1 MKRNTKARSEAIAAK
16 AKELVSKTDFQ
27 HQRIHPIL
35 LTSLYAQL
43 AISAQCSHSTAVR
56 HIKASLGLTDP
67 IGRLKI
73 AFPVQRFNYRAT
85 DEEAKAIKAKLGEYV
100 EKLLRELR
108 GE

>member
-1 MKRNTKARSEAIAAK
+1 MPDNTKVRSKKIAAEADK
-16 AKELVSKTDFQ
+16 LTSKIDFN
-27 HQRIHPIL
+27 HQKLHPIL

-43 AISAQCSHSTAVR
+43 AVTARCSHSTAVR
-56 HIKASLGLTDP
+56 HIKASLGLTSP
-67 IGRLKI
+67 VGRLKI

-85 DEEAKAIKAKLGEYV
+85 DEEAKAIEAKLGEYV